1 MLFDEKRPVGG
12 TFLDLERA
20 KKWDERNSK
29 LESDH
34 LEKVREITD
43 LLKLTSESIIADLGC
58 GTGFFTTE
66 LARYCKKVFA
76 IDISPIMLELLN
88 EKIQVNNIFNI
99 EWKNK
104 GILEFLSEHQNDDL
118 DAITLQVSF
127 HHLPDFWKAVAIHH
141 MARIL
146 KPGGKVF
153 LSDVIFSFPVSDYK
167 KCFKEMIDFIGSKGD
182 EGLTKDAENH
192 LLEEYSTFDWI
203 IEGMFQRNGFKMIS
217 KINNSSTYSDYI
229 FQKC

>member
-1 MLFDEKRPVGG
+1 MLFDEKKPVGG

-20 KKWDERNSK
+20 KKWDDRSTK
-29 LESDH
+29 LESNH
-34 LEKVREITD
+34 LEKVKDITS
-43 LLKLTSESIIADLGC
+43 KLMLTPESIVADLGC
-58 GTGFFTTE
+58 GTGFFTIE

-88 EKIQVNNIFNI
+88 EKILINGISNIVFN
-99 EWKNK
+99 NK
-104 GILEFLSEHQNDDL
+104 GILEYLSEHENNDL
-118 DAITLQVSF
+118 DALILQVSF
-127 HHLPDFWKAVAIHH
+127 HHLPDFWKSVAVYH

-146 KPGGKVF
+146 KPNGKVF
-153 LSDVIFSFPVSDYK
+153 LSDVIFTFPVSDYK
-167 KCFKEMIDFIGSKGD
+167 ECFKEMIDFIRLKGD

-217 KINNSSTYSDYI
+217 KDKKSSTYSDYI
-229 FQKC
+229 FQKY